1 MLIKQMIFYARIV
14 LVIVIILMIITGI
27 WLYYTFKIKK
37 RKRLEDRVIDYDSFE
52 KRDATEYLRFD
63 DIKRNMI
70 ITDNLKRFVGIINAK
85 GYDYFQAR
93 PNEQKQDMVH
103 LSI

>member
-37 RKRLEDRVIDYDSFE
+37 R
-52 KRDATEYLRFD
+52 
-63 DIKRNMI
+63 
-70 ITDNLKRFVGIINAK
+70 
-85 GYDYFQAR
+85 
-93 PNEQKQDMVH
+93 
-103 LSI
+103 